1 MCDCCSLHCV
11 CPASLLLLLFLC
23 FFFYKWSTSFQAK
36 KAFVII
42 YYIFVL
48 LHFLCY
54 VLVRLEGIMVLCF
67 VRWYSFW
74 FYNMYLQ
81 VTFFLFL
88 KSYYLKW
95 PGCFNGCK
103 CGDECKVQVYPPLD
117 PTDWERVDQLNLLLL
132 INMRFFYKRHKR
144 YIIIYIYIY
153 IYIYICWWLNTS
165 TFQVQGGQKAR
176 FMIKHSRY
184 ELYDSWVA
192 STSIWRW
199 IFNFIIIA
207 CVANLYLKWEN
218 LI

>member
-1 MCDCCSLHCV
+1 MLVEENCSIKGFVNQQCWPVLV
-11 CPASLLLLLFLC
+11 VWLLLSSLRLSCLFVIVVVFVF
-23 FFFYKWSTSFQAK
+23 FFFYKSSTSFQAK

-54 VLVRLEGIMVLCF
+54 VLVRLEGLMVLCF

-95 PGCFNGCK
+95 PGCFNGCR

-117 PTDWERVDQLNLLLL
+117 STDWERVDQLNLLLL
-132 INMRFFYKRHKR
+132 INMRFFYKRHKM
-144 YIIIYIYIY
+144 YIINIYIYIY
-153 IYIYICWWLNTS
+153 IYIYMLMVKYKYISS
-165 TFQVQGGQKAR
+165 TRRAESQV
-176 FMIKHSRY
+176 HY
-184 ELYDSWVA
+184 
-192 STSIWRW
+192 
-199 IFNFIIIA
+199 
-207 CVANLYLKWEN
+207 
-218 LI
+218 

>member
-1 MCDCCSLHCV
+1 
-11 CPASLLLLLFLC
+11 
-23 FFFYKWSTSFQAK
+23 
-36 KAFVII
+36 
-42 YYIFVL
+42 
-48 LHFLCY
+48 
-54 VLVRLEGIMVLCF
+54 MVLCF

-74 FYNMYLQ
+74 LYNMYLQ

-95 PGCFNGCK
+95 PGCFNGCR

-117 PTDWERVDQLNLLLL
+117 PTNWERVDQLNLLLL
-132 INMRFFYKRHKR
+132 INMGFFYKRHKR
-144 YIIIYIYIY
+144 CIIYIYIY
-153 IYIYICWWLNTS
+153 IYMCVCVCVCWWLNTS

-184 ELYDSWVA
+184 ELYDSWAV

-199 IFNFIIIA
+199 IFNFRIIA

>member
-1 MCDCCSLHCV
+1 MW
-11 CPASLLLLLFLC
+11 LLLSSLRLSCFFVIVVVFVF

-54 VLVRLEGIMVLCF
+54 VLVRLEGLMVLCF

-74 FYNMYLQ
+74 LYNMYLQ

-144 YIIIYIYIY
+144 YIIKYIYIY
-153 IYIYICWWLNTS
+153 IYLCVCVCVCIYIY
-165 TFQVQGGQKAR
+165 VDG
-176 FMIKHSRY
+176 
-184 ELYDSWVA
+184 
-192 STSIWRW
+192 
-199 IFNFIIIA
+199 
-207 CVANLYLKWEN
+207 
-218 LI
+218 